1 MDPNATLD
9 EIRDILKNQRARE
22 SAERL
27 RELIESLDQW
37 LSKGGFL
44 PEAWEK
50 KGQKDHGS

>member
-1 MDPNATLD
+1 MDPDATLA
-9 EIRDILKNQRARE
+9 EIRDILKNQRPRE

-37 LSKGGFL
+37 LSKGGFP
-44 PEAWEK
+44 PEAWK